1 MVAIHRAQFDVHWNR
16 SVPTLGYSIGYEPR
30 PISIEVLMAL
40 KVDRFDR
47 YACIEKKKARKETHY
62 ISRIF
67 VIVSLD

>member
-1 MVAIHRAQFDVHWNR
+1 
-16 SVPTLGYSIGYEPR
+16 VPTLGYSIGYEPR